1 MLSEASRKGL
11 KQPERD
17 DTKEQV
23 EERVQGGKPTSSL
36 DGAPFCQKQAA
47 LLAAQSQLAELA
59 SVMRKPLC

>member
-1 MLSEASRKGL
+1 MSEAPRKGL

-23 EERVQGGKPTSSL
+23 EERVQGWKPTSSL
-36 DGAPFCQKQAA
+36 DGALFGQKHTA
-47 LLAAQSQLAELA
+47 LLAAQSRLAELA